1 LTAERSRAKKI
12 VGGIYSFAADKIY
25 EPLVVKGAFRIFGG
39 PLNTLV
45 VEQGR
50 KAVKIADGRPILDM
64 PVGTAYFTIEM
75 AKIHPGVVVGV
86 DIAHGMVV
94 EARAAARREMVSGL
108 EVVEADS
115 HHLPFEDGAFGAI
128 LCTNGLQVIPGLQ
141 PTLKELARVLAPD
154 GTLFVSVVNLP
165 VANSTKV
172 PTFLL
177 SRAAL
182 ADELRVVG
190 LKVDSVQAVR
200 LATLI
205 EARKPAGAG
214 VGAFV

>member
-1 LTAERSRAKKI
+1 MPRNDRAKKI

-25 EPLVVKGAFRIFGG
+25 EPLVVKGAFRVFGG
-39 PLNTLV
+39 SLNSLV

-50 KAVKIADGRPILDM
+50 KAVEVADGRPILDM
-64 PVGTAYFTIEM
+64 PVGTAYFTLEM
-75 AKIHPGVVVGV
+75 AKIHPGLVVGV

-94 EARAAARREMVSGL
+94 EAKAAADRSMVSGL
-108 EVVEADS
+108 ETAQADS
-115 HHLPFEDGAFGAI
+115 HHLPFDDGAFGAI
-128 LCTNGLQVIPGLQ
+128 MCTNGLQVIPGLQ

-165 VANSTKV
+165 IANSTRV
-172 PTFLL
+172 PTMLL

-190 LKVDSVQAVR
+190 LKVDSVRSAR

-205 EARKPAGAG
+205 EARKPAGAS
-214 VGAFV
+214 VGATL

>member
-1 LTAERSRAKKI
+1 MPRNDRAKKI
-12 VGGIYSFAADKIY
+12 VGGIYSVAADKIY
-25 EPLVVKGAFRIFGG
+25 EPLVVKGAFRVFGG
-39 PLNTLV
+39 SLNSLV

-50 KAVKIADGRPILDM
+50 KAVEVADGRPILDM
-64 PVGTAYFTIEM
+64 PVGTAYFTLEM
-75 AKIHPGVVVGV
+75 AKIHPGLVVGV

-94 EARAAARREMVSGL
+94 EAKAAADRSMVSGL
-108 EVVEADS
+108 ETAQADS
-115 HHLPFEDGAFGAI
+115 HHLPFDDGAFGAI
-128 LCTNGLQVIPGLQ
+128 MCTNGLQVIPGLQ

-165 VANSTKV
+165 IANSTRV
-172 PTFLL
+172 PTMLL

-190 LKVDSVQAVR
+190 LKVDSVRSAR

-205 EARKPAGAG
+205 EARKPAGAS
-214 VGAFV
+214 VGATL

>member
-1 LTAERSRAKKI
+1 
-12 VGGIYSFAADKIY
+12 
-25 EPLVVKGAFRIFGG
+25 
-39 PLNTLV
+39 V

-50 KAVKIADGRPILDM
+50 RAVEVADGRPILDM
-64 PVGTAYFTIEM
+64 PVGTAYFTLEM
-75 AKIHPGVVVGV
+75 AKIHPGLVVGV

-94 EARAAARREMVSGL
+94 EAKAAAMREMVSGL
-108 EVVEADS
+108 ETAQADS
-115 HHLPFEDGAFGAI
+115 HHLPFDDGAFGAI
-128 LCTNGLQVIPGLQ
+128 MCTNGLQVIPGLQ

-165 VANSTKV
+165 IANSTRV
-172 PTFLL
+172 PTMLL

-190 LKVDSVQAVR
+190 LKVDSVRSAR

-205 EARKPAGAG
+205 EARKPAGAS
-214 VGAFV
+214 VGATL